1 MIRHFLGLFLLI
13 VATLAVVSWAQ
24 DRFLQPVAG
33 PEVFE
38 DRYLEL
44 AAAGL
49 TADLGDRE
57 IGDRIAALRR
67 ASGLDL
73 EIYRASD
80 IAGGASAL
88 QTRPGEI
95 AHMRAAGNEWWSLRP
110 IGAERV
116 LVLKTQD
123 QHSARTPGEWS
134 LTGLFY
140 AAIALVLMIWLWPL
154 TRDLRRLERA
164 ASTYGNRNWTFDA
177 PIGERSQVHR
187 LATTF
192 RRMATRIDGLI
203 ASHRDMSNAV
213 SHEIKT
219 PLARMRFEIEI
230 AQQSGDP
237 DTINRCFAHLRRDI
251 TAVDE
256 LISATLEYAILER
269 AGVELKL
276 APYDFTTL
284 LQPIADQAAAERA
297 TGVELHYELGPG
309 TTDVVCDLHLM
320 EAALRNLVQNAARY
334 ARREVR
340 ISLAA
345 SSGEYHLTVDDD
357 GPGIPAGDRA
367 RVFNSFVQ
375 LQTTGE
381 RHGHFGLGLAIVRR
395 AFEWHGGDVEAL
407 DSPLGGARFHAHW
420 PLPRRG

>member
-1 MIRHFLGLFLLI
+1 VIRHFLGLFVLI
-13 VATLAVVSWAQ
+13 VATLAVVSWAE
-24 DRFLQPVAG
+24 DRFLQPAAG
-33 PEVFE
+33 PEAFE

-44 AAAGL
+44 AATGL
-49 TADLGDRE
+49 APELGDRE
-57 IGDRIAALRR
+57 IGERVAALRH

-73 EIYRASD
+73 EIYRTSD

-88 QTRPGEI
+88 ASRPGAI
-95 AHMRAAGNEWWSLRP
+95 SHMRAASNEWWSMRS

-116 LVLKTQD
+116 LVLKTLD
-123 QHSARTPGEWS
+123 PHSARTPGEWA

-140 AAIALVLMIWLWPL
+140 AAIALVIMVWLWPL

-164 ASTYGNRNWTFDA
+164 ASKYGNRNWTFDA
-177 PIGERSQVHR
+177 RIGERSQVHR

-237 DTINRCFAHLRRDI
+237 EMISRCFANLRRDI

-276 APYDFTTL
+276 APYDFSTL
-284 LQPIADQAAAERA
+284 LPSIAERAAAERA
-297 TGVELHYELGPG
+297 PGVDLHYELGAG

-320 EAALRNLVQNAARY
+320 ETAIRNLVQNAARY
-334 ARREVR
+334 ARGEVR
-340 ISLAA
+340 VSLALIG
-345 SSGEYHLTVDDD
+345 GEYHLTVDDD
-357 GPGIPAGDRA
+357 GPGIPAEDRA
-367 RVFNSFVQ
+367 RIFNSFVQ

-407 DSPLGGARFHAHW
+407 ASPLGGARFQAHW
-420 PLPRRG
+420 PLVRTA

>member
-24 DRFLQPVAG
+24 DRFLEPATG
-33 PEVFE
+33 AEAFE

-44 AAAGL
+44 AAVGL
-49 TADLGDRE
+49 TPELDDRQ
-57 IGDRIAALRR
+57 IGERVAALHR

-73 EIYRASD
+73 EIYRTAD
-80 IAGGASAL
+80 IATGASAL
-88 QTRPGEI
+88 NTRPGEI
-95 AHMRAAGNEWWSLRP
+95 THLRAAGNEWWSLLP

-123 QHSARTPGEWS
+123 AHSARRPAEWA

-154 TRDLRRLERA
+154 TRDLSRLERA
-164 ASTYGNRNWTFDA
+164 ASTYGNRNWAFDA

-192 RRMATRIDGLI
+192 RRMAARIDGLI

-237 DTINRCFAHLRRDI
+237 AAINRCFANLRRDI

-284 LQPIADQAAAERA
+284 LPPIAEQAAAERTA
-297 TGVELHYELGPG
+297 GVELRYEFG
-309 TTDVVCDLHLM
+309 TGAAEVVCDLHLM

-334 ARREVR
+334 ARKEVR
-340 ISLAA
+340 IALALA
-345 SSGEYHLTVDDD
+345 DGEYRLTVDDD
-357 GPGIPAGDRA
+357 GPGIPPADRA

-381 RHGHFGLGLAIVRR
+381 RQGHFGLGLAIVRR

-420 PLPRRG
+420 PMIRSR